1 MLKLLVTD
9 LDGTLLKIGNELSAG
24 ISDENREALTAFV
37 NEGGHVA
44 IASSRGADAQ
54 TLISGLLG
62 VPVAAIGMNGFIIL
76 NEDGEKINEHWMEF
90 DAFAELAEFIQ
101 KHRINGSLITRG
113 DDGGSYGFGSE
124 ATYPQRLTPDSP
136 VIRQNWRLEFADFAS
151 RSGRCS
157 KISLFVE
164 PAQHS
169 EASRLLH
176 AAFDGRFEIAA
187 SDVDMLD
194 VSPVG
199 INQGSGILELA
210 RAAGIHKDEIA
221 VVGDNENDLSMFKVI
236 PLSYCIDH
244 AAPAIQ
250 AQASCS
256 VATVAQALAL
266 ARKAAE

>member
-44 IASSRGADAQ
+44 IASSRG
-54 TLISGLLG
+54 
-62 VPVAAIGMNGFIIL
+62 
-76 NEDGEKINEHWMEF
+76 
-90 DAFAELAEFIQ
+90 
-101 KHRINGSLITRG
+101 
-113 DDGGSYGFGSE
+113 
-124 ATYPQRLTPDSP
+124 
-136 VIRQNWRLEFADFAS
+136 
-151 RSGRCS
+151 
-157 KISLFVE
+157 
-164 PAQHS
+164 
-169 EASRLLH
+169 
-176 AAFDGRFEIAA
+176 
-187 SDVDMLD
+187 
-194 VSPVG
+194 
-199 INQGSGILELA
+199 
-210 RAAGIHKDEIA
+210 AGIHKDEIA